1 MPARN
6 KNDEGFALAAV
17 MAVVSIMTIL
27 AFGGYFL
34 AQNSLSDST
43 RVMAESRAFQVAESG
58 LDRELSLFT
67 PANVGTTYYPRYGQ
81 TTDGTYTVT
90 IQEQN
95 TGSVM
100 GEYLLTST
108 GTSQGSRESV
118 SMRFFYLDLWK
129 MNISA
134 GEPTTL
140 GGGSGWNGQATI
152 IGPLYVRGDFEWTA
166 NANYEEGP
174 LLIRDGDLI
183 ISGSGTLGYESPIDL
198 YVTGTYPVEDVG
210 KQLFVDRVSHTVP
223 DVTLPWLDQEYMQTA
238 VETALSESV
247 DNNMGANTRSIQ
259 TTEALNGNPTTY
271 AIALAPALDPR
282 ISANSLAANAPSST
296 RYKFIGDGTSMSA
309 LGEGNHDLVIDTT
322 SFGAWEGNGYPNTSG
337 LHDDFAFNAATG
349 TLYIEGVVFIDGD
362 LTIGNNVRCYTGNGT
377 LVVNGDVTIL
387 AGPISSD
394 PAKGLIPS
402 QGGLSEVEALGIVT
416 PGDVTIGTGS
426 IDGLYHGAVF
436 CNGTAGLYGTA
447 TKFKG
452 SLLAGN
458 IYGDKPNIMIEID
471 PALPDVLP
479 SGMPGAGGGM
489 VFAGTWSR
497 R

>member
-6 KNDEGFALAAV
+6 RNDQGFALAAV

-34 AQNSLSDST
+34 AQNALNDST

-108 GTSQGSRESV
+108 GTSQGARESV

-166 NANYEEGP
+166 NANYEE
-174 LLIRDGDLI
+174 
-183 ISGSGTLGYESPIDL
+183 
-198 YVTGTYPVEDVG
+198 
-210 KQLFVDRVSHTVP
+210 
-223 DVTLPWLDQEYMQTA
+223 
-238 VETALSESV
+238 
-247 DNNMGANTRSIQ
+247 
-259 TTEALNGNPTTY
+259 
-271 AIALAPALDPR
+271 
-282 ISANSLAANAPSST
+282 
-296 RYKFIGDGTSMSA
+296 
-309 LGEGNHDLVIDTT
+309 
-322 SFGAWEGNGYPNTSG
+322 
-337 LHDDFAFNAATG
+337 
-349 TLYIEGVVFIDGD
+349 
-362 LTIGNNVRCYTGNGT
+362 
-377 LVVNGDVTIL
+377 
-387 AGPISSD
+387 
-394 PAKGLIPS
+394 
-402 QGGLSEVEALGIVT
+402 
-416 PGDVTIGTGS
+416 
-426 IDGLYHGAVF
+426 
-436 CNGTAGLYGTA
+436 
-447 TKFKG
+447 
-452 SLLAGN
+452 
-458 IYGDKPNIMIEID
+458 
-471 PALPDVLP
+471 
-479 SGMPGAGGGM
+479 
-489 VFAGTWSR
+489 
-497 R
+497 